1 MSDRSQPDSLPA
13 QVSDLIAS
21 TKAYALQETVDPVKR
36 AVKGIGL
43 GIAGGILAA
52 ISCVLLALSLLRLLQ
67 TETFDSWGRD
77 GWASVFPYVIVG
89 VVFCGAVIG
98 LAVWKIM
105 NNEVTKDRR

>member
-1 MSDRSQPDSLPA
+1 MPEPSKPDSLPS

-36 AVKGIGL
+36 AAKGIGF
-43 GIAGGILAA
+43 GIGGGALTA
-52 ISCVLLALSLLRLLQ
+52 IGAVLLALSLLRLLQ

-77 GWASVFPYVIVG
+77 GFASAFPYLIV
-89 VVFCGAVIG
+89 VVVCGAIIG